1 MDMKKVFWVVVL
13 SGLFWVGYYSYG
25 IINAAPNSSDTLQME
40 KNTAM
45 VNTSQTEKAL
55 EGTEIG
61 DTAPDFELVS
71 TNEEKV
77 KLSDYRGK
85 KVMLNFWAT
94 WCPPCREEIP
104 AMQNFY
110 DEKEIVILAVN
121 LTQTEAKKQDVVDFM
136 EKHRVTFPVLLD
148 EASDVSNKYRIQ
160 PIPTTYMIDS
170 QGKIRFKAYGAMTYE
185 QMVSEFEKMK

>member
-1 MDMKKVFWVVVL
+1 MKKVFWLVVL

-121 LTQTEAKKQDVVDFM
+121 LTQTEAKKQDVENFM

>member
-1 MDMKKVFWVVVL
+1 MKKVLWVVVL

-25 IINAAPNSSDTLQME
+25 LINSAPNSSETIQME
-40 KNTAM
+40 KKTAM
-45 VNTSQTEKAL
+45 VHTSQTEKAM

-61 DTAPDFELVS
+61 ETAPDFEL
-71 TNEEKV
+71 TTTDEEKV

-104 AMQNFY
+104 DMQNFY
-110 DEKEIVILAVN
+110 NEKEIVILAVN

-136 EKHRVTFPVLLD
+136 DKHHVSFPVLLD
-148 EASDVSNKYRIQ
+148 EASEVSNKYRIQ
-160 PIPTTYMIDS
+160 PIPTTYMIDT

>member
-25 IINAAPNSSDTLQME
+25 IINAAPKSSETIQE
-40 KNTAM
+40 NKKTFM
-45 VNTSQTEKAL
+45 VQTSQREKAL

-104 AMQNFY
+104 DMQNFY

-121 LTQTEAKKQDVVDFM
+121 LTQTEAKKQDVENFM

>member
-1 MDMKKVFWVVVL
+1 MKKVFWVVVL

-121 LTQTEAKKQDVVDFM
+121 LTQTEAKKQDVENFM

>member
-1 MDMKKVFWVVVL
+1 MKKVFWLVVL

-25 IINAAPNSSDTLQME
+25 TINAAPNSSDTLQME

-121 LTQTEAKKQDVVDFM
+121 LTQTEAKKQDVENFM

-170 QGKIRFKAYGAMTYE
+170 QGRIRFKAYGAMTYE

>member
-1 MDMKKVFWVVVL
+1 MKKVFWLVVL

-136 EKHRVTFPVLLD
+136 EKHRVNFPVLLD

>member
-1 MDMKKVFWVVVL
+1 MGMKKVFWLVVL

-25 IINAAPNSSDTLQME
+25 TINAAPNSSDTLQME

-121 LTQTEAKKQDVVDFM
+121 LTQTEAKKQDVENFM

-170 QGKIRFKAYGAMTYE
+170 QGRIRFKAYGAMTYE

>member
-1 MDMKKVFWVVVL
+1 MGMKKVFWLVVL

-25 IINAAPNSSDTLQME
+25 IINAVPNSSDTLQME

-121 LTQTEAKKQDVVDFM
+121 LTQTEAKKQDVENFM

>member
-1 MDMKKVFWVVVL
+1 MKKVFWVVVL

-25 IINAAPNSSDTLQME
+25 IINAAPNSSETIQE
-40 KNTAM
+40 NKKTFM
-45 VNTSQTEKAL
+45 VQTSQREKAL

-104 AMQNFY
+104 DMQNFY

-170 QGKIRFKAYGAMTYE
+170 QGRIRFKAYGAMTYE

>member
-1 MDMKKVFWVVVL
+1 MKKVFWVVVL

>member
-1 MDMKKVFWVVVL
+1 MGMKKVFWLVVL

>member
-1 MDMKKVFWVVVL
+1 MKKVFWLVVL

-148 EASDVSNKYRIQ
+148 EASEVSNKYRIQ
-160 PIPTTYMIDS
+160 PIPTTYMIDF

>member
-1 MDMKKVFWVVVL
+1 MKKVFWVVVL

-25 IINAAPNSSDTLQME
+25 IINAAPKSSETIQE
-40 KNTAM
+40 NKKTFM
-45 VNTSQTEKAL
+45 VQTSQREKAL

-104 AMQNFY
+104 DMQNFY

-121 LTQTEAKKQDVVDFM
+121 LTQTEAKKQDVENFM

>member
-1 MDMKKVFWVVVL
+1 MKKVFWLVVL

-110 DEKEIVILAVN
+110 EEKEIVILAVN

-136 EKHRVTFPVLLD
+136 EMHRVTFPVLLD
-148 EASDVSNKYRIQ
+148 EASEVSNKYRIQ